1 MTIRTE
7 TNGTTGDI
15 LETLAL
21 CMKLNSRK
29 QNFHAWAEKE
39 GRGLIVAPECEY
51 IETAR
56 PDDWAGL
63 SLIMRCRV
71 REVPGYADH
80 VAAILLDIQKG
91 AIQKQKRG

>member
-7 TNGTTGDI
+7 TKGTAGDI
-15 LETLAL
+15 LEALAL

-39 GRGLIVAPECEY
+39 GRGLIVAPMCEY

-63 SLIMRCRV
+63 SLIMRSRV
-71 REVPGYADH
+71 REVPGYADR
-80 VAAILLDIQKG
+80 VASILLDIQKG
-91 AIQKQKRG
+91 AVKKQRRG